1 MEIVNYEKW
10 LWSLPRK
17 TSALWDVLEPMD
29 YIDNGCL
36 LGATYESA
44 GPLSF
49 IVAVPGDRA
58 VF

>member
-49 IVAVPGDRA
+49 IL
-58 VF
+58 